1 MTRETVSLDVL
12 VETRQRL
19 FTELPI
25 LLTEKQRQ
33 FLVGL
38 VNDQPDWSLVSFPH
52 LHEMPAIRWK
62 VENLSRLRKS
72 NPAKFARQADELRVR
87 LEV

>member
-1 MTRETVSLDVL
+1 MTRETVSLNTL
-12 VETRQRL
+12 FETRQRL
-19 FTELPI
+19 FAELPI

-33 FLVGL
+33 FLIGL
-38 VNDQPDWSLVSFPH
+38 VSGQPDWRLVSFPH

-72 NPAKFARQADELRVR
+72 NPAKFARQADELRMR